1 MEIKTHKIEHYEKR
15 FGVIAKEKGFI
26 TLDDLIKAL
35 TIQVKEDIEK
45 GKHRL
50 IGEILCDKDVMSPT
64 QVEDVL
70 KVLFQQKDRLS

>member
-15 FGVIAKEKGFI
+15 FGIIAIEMGFI

-50 IGEILCDKDVMSPT
+50 LGEILCARNVMSPKH
-64 QVEDVL
+64 VEDVL
-70 KVLFQQKDRLS
+70 KVLIHQKDRLS